1 MLVSWWIMQPGNI
14 GQRIARHISRGFMHI
29 SWETSSC
36 WARALRLSNC
46 RGAFFTG
53 PGVRFVPSRA
63 KEGRKEGRAGTS
75 AKSPKRQQRKL
86 DRGTVDG
93 SLFSPKRLHR
103 RREPSPVLFQHFA
116 ALFYLTPRPTL
127 LCDWIIQIP
136 FSVLSRLPAL
146 VANRAPTPP
155 FAPPPR
161 LSGDFHPLA
170 ISHRVF
176 RLAAAVY
183 TWCHMPS
190 KRPSNSARVHRS
202 SDKCRSCDSAT
213 SGRYRSEWARLS
225 ENRCSRMH
233 CVKSSINFC

>member
-14 GQRIARHISRGFMHI
+14 GHQIVRHISREFMHI

-36 WARALRLSNC
+36 WARTLRLSNC
-46 RGAFFTG
+46 CGAFFTG
-53 PGVRFVPSRA
+53 PEVRFVPSRT
-63 KEGRKEGRAGTS
+63 KEGRKEERAGTS

-155 FAPPPR
+155 FSPAMSIRRFSPP
-161 LSGDFHPLA
+161 GDFPSRFPL
-170 ISHRVF
+170 RCCC
-176 RLAAAVY
+176 LY
-183 TWCHMPS
+183 WCHMLVKGPVIAPGFTAVPTNVAHAT
-190 KRPSNSARVHRS
+190 RQHPNVTVQNGRV
-202 SDKCRSCDSAT
+202 
-213 SGRYRSEWARLS
+213 WAKTVVAV
-225 ENRCSRMH
+225 CTT
-233 CVKSSINFC
+233 